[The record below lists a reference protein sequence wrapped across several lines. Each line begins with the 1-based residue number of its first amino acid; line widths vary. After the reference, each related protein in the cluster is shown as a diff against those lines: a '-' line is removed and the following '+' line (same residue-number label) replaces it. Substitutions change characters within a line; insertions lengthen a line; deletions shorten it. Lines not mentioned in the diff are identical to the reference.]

1 MGLVPPGDRYRRVSP
16 SPPVTLWDLERGD
29 SLGEREA
36 RLIQLI
42 YQYSYLQMLDFL
54 TTVAFLLN
62 GVEEGNPLVRWA
74 IAAAPSP
81 LLGLLFVKLL
91 AIGLG
96 IYCWQT
102 GKLRLLSKINIGFA
116 ALIAWNLLSLILKS
130 SMQA

>member
-1 MGLVPPGDRYRRVSP
+1 VTVLDCNWYLGLGS
-16 SPPVTLWDLERGD
+16 SLPVTLSHGD
-29 SLGEREA
+29 RQDTLGAEES

-74 IAAAPSP
+74 IVAAPSP
-81 LLGLLFVKLL
+81 LLGLLMVKLL
-91 AIGLG
+91 AVGLG
-96 IYCWQT
+96 VYCWQT

-116 ALIAWNLLSLILKS
+116 ALIAWNLVSLILKS
-130 SMQA
+130 SFQG